1 MAPKNYL
8 TINLS
13 SKVTKEVV
21 SYCKLNDIEDVDKFV
36 SDCFRKGLD
45 IEMYGL
51 LGEDS
56 GKTGGI
62 REKLVEIEVIREKR
76 VEVPVEVI
84 KEVEKIVEV
93 PVEKII
99 EKRVEVP
106 VETIKYV
113 DKEII
118 KEVFVPKIEYI
129 RDESTNNELLSRIE
143 ELENQ
148 PPKIV
153 EVIKE
158 VEKVIEVP
166 VEKVVET
173 EKIVYTLDDNKI
185 QMLQSTLQNIRKE
198 LLDKNKRIQEL
209 EKIINEFNSLV
220 QNKPALYHR
229 GSNLNEKL

>member
-1 MAPKNYL
+1 MALKNYL

-13 SKVTKEVV
+13 SKTTKEVV

-36 SDCFRKGLD
+36 SDCFKQGLD

-51 LGEDS
+51 LGGDS
-56 GKTGGI
+56 EKTGGI
-62 REKLVEIEVIREKR
+62 REKL

-84 KEVEKIVEV
+84 KEVEKIIEV
-93 PVEKII
+93 PIEKIV

-106 VETIKYV
+106 VEVIKYV
-113 DKEII
+113 DKEVI

-129 RDESTNNELLSRIE
+129 RDENGNNELLSRIE

-158 VEKVIEVP
+158 VEIP
-166 VEKVVET
+166 VEKVVEV
-173 EKIVYTLDDNKI
+173 EKIVYTSDDTKL
-185 QMLQSTLQNIRKE
+185 QMLQTTLQNIRKE
-198 LLDKNKRIQEL
+198 LLDKNNRIKEL
-209 EKIINEFNSLV
+209 EKTINEFNSFI

-229 GSNLNEKL
+229 GSNINDKL

>member
-1 MAPKNYL
+1 MVLKNSL

-13 SKVTKEVV
+13 SKTTKEVV

-36 SDCFRKGLD
+36 SDCFKQGLD

-51 LGEDS
+51 LGGDS
-56 GKTGGI
+56 GKTGEI
-62 REKLVEIEVIREKR
+62 REKL

-84 KEVEKIVEV
+84 KEVEKIIEV
-93 PVEKII
+93 PIDKII

-106 VETIKYV
+106 VEVIKYI
-113 DKEII
+113 DKEVI

-129 RDESTNNELLSRIE
+129 RDENGNNELLSRIE

-158 VEKVIEVP
+158 VEIP
-166 VEKVVET
+166 VEKVVEV
-173 EKIVYTLDDNKI
+173 EKIVYTSDDTKL
-185 QMLQSTLQNIRKE
+185 QMLQTTLQNIRKE
-198 LLDKNKRIQEL
+198 LLDKNNRIKEL
-209 EKIINEFNSLV
+209 EKIINEFNSFV

-229 GSNLNEKL
+229 GSNINDKL

>member
-1 MAPKNYL
+1 MALKNSL

-13 SKVTKEVV
+13 SKTTKEVV

-36 SDCFRKGLD
+36 SNCFKQGLD

-51 LGEDS
+51 LGGDS
-56 GKTGGI
+56 EKTGEI
-62 REKLVEIEVIREKR
+62 REKL

-84 KEVEKIVEV
+84 KEVEKIIEV
-93 PVEKII
+93 PIEKII
-99 EKRVEVP
+99 EKRIEVP
-106 VETIKYV
+106 VEVIKYV
-113 DKEII
+113 DKEVI

-129 RDESTNNELLSRIE
+129 RDENTNNELLSRIE

-158 VEKVIEVP
+158 VEKVVEV
-166 VEKVVET
+166 
-173 EKIVYTLDDNKI
+173 EKIVYTSDESKL
-185 QMLQSTLQNIRKE
+185 QMLQTTLQTIRKE
-198 LLDKNKRIQEL
+198 LLDKNNRIKEL
-209 EKIINEFNSLV
+209 EKIINEFNSFV

-229 GSNLNEKL
+229 GSNINEKL

>member
-1 MAPKNYL
+1 MALKNSL

-13 SKVTKEVV
+13 SKTTKEVV

-36 SDCFRKGLD
+36 SDCFKQGLD

-51 LGEDS
+51 LGGDS
-56 GKTGGI
+56 GKTGEI
-62 REKLVEIEVIREKR
+62 REKL

-84 KEVEKIVEV
+84 KEVEKIIEV
-93 PVEKII
+93 PIDKII

-106 VETIKYV
+106 VEVIKYI
-113 DKEII
+113 DKEVI

-129 RDESTNNELLSRIE
+129 RDENTNNELLSRIE

-158 VEKVIEVP
+158 VEIP
-166 VEKVVET
+166 VEKVVEV
-173 EKIVYTLDDNKI
+173 EKIVYTSDDTKL
-185 QMLQSTLQNIRKE
+185 QMLQTTLQNIRKE
-198 LLDKNKRIQEL
+198 LLDKNNRIKEL
-209 EKIINEFNSLV
+209 EKIINEFNSFV

-229 GSNLNEKL
+229 GSNINDKL

>member
-1 MAPKNYL
+1 MAPKNSL

-13 SKVTKEVV
+13 SKTTKEVV

-36 SDCFRKGLD
+36 SNCFKQGLD

-51 LGEDS
+51 LGGDS
-56 GKTGGI
+56 EKTGEI
-62 REKLVEIEVIREKR
+62 REKL

-84 KEVEKIVEV
+84 KEVEKIIEV
-93 PVEKII
+93 PIEKII
-99 EKRVEVP
+99 EKRIEVP
-106 VETIKYV
+106 VEVIKYV
-113 DKEII
+113 DKEVI

-129 RDESTNNELLSRIE
+129 RDENTNNELLSRIE

-158 VEKVIEVP
+158 VEKVVEV
-166 VEKVVET
+166 
-173 EKIVYTLDDNKI
+173 EKIVYTSDESKL
-185 QMLQSTLQNIRKE
+185 QMLQTTLQTIRKE
-198 LLDKNKRIQEL
+198 LLDKNNRIKEL
-209 EKIINEFNSLV
+209 EKIINEFNSFV

-229 GSNLNEKL
+229 GSNINEKL

>member
-1 MAPKNYL
+1 MVLKNSL

-13 SKVTKEVV
+13 SKTTKEVV

-36 SDCFRKGLD
+36 SDCFKQGLD

-51 LGEDS
+51 LGGDS
-56 GKTGGI
+56 GKTGEI
-62 REKLVEIEVIREKR
+62 REKL

-84 KEVEKIVEV
+84 KEVEKIIEV
-93 PVEKII
+93 PIDKII

-106 VETIKYV
+106 VEVIKYI
-113 DKEII
+113 DKEVI

-129 RDESTNNELLSRIE
+129 RDENTNNELLSRIE

-158 VEKVIEVP
+158 VEIP
-166 VEKVVET
+166 VEKVVEV
-173 EKIVYTLDDNKI
+173 EKIVYTSDDTKL
-185 QMLQSTLQNIRKE
+185 QMLQTTLQNIRKE
-198 LLDKNKRIQEL
+198 LLDKNNRIKEL
-209 EKIINEFNSLV
+209 EKIINEFNSFV

-229 GSNLNEKL
+229 GSNINDKL

>member
-1 MAPKNYL
+1 MALKNSL

-13 SKVTKEVV
+13 SKTTKEVV

-36 SDCFRKGLD
+36 SDCFKQGLD
-45 IEMYGL
+45 MEMYGL
-51 LGEDS
+51 LGGDS
-56 GKTGGI
+56 GKTG
-62 REKLVEIEVIREKR
+62 EIREKR

-84 KEVEKIVEV
+84 KEVEKIIEV
-93 PVEKII
+93 PIEKII

-106 VETIKYV
+106 VEVIKHV
-113 DKEII
+113 DKEVI

-129 RDESTNNELLSRIE
+129 RDENTNNELLSRIE

-158 VEKVIEVP
+158 VEIP
-166 VEKVVET
+166 VEKVVEV
-173 EKIVYTLDDNKI
+173 EKIVYTSDDTKL
-185 QMLQSTLQNIRKE
+185 QMLQTTLQNIRKE
-198 LLDKNKRIQEL
+198 LLDKNNRIKEL
-209 EKIINEFNSLV
+209 EKIINEFNSFV

-229 GSNLNEKL
+229 GSNINDKL

>member
-1 MAPKNYL
+1 MVLKNSL

-13 SKVTKEVV
+13 SKTTKEVV

-36 SDCFRKGLD
+36 SDCFKQGLD
-45 IEMYGL
+45 MEMYGL
-51 LGEDS
+51 LGGDS
-56 GKTGGI
+56 GKTGEI
-62 REKLVEIEVIREKR
+62 REKL

-84 KEVEKIVEV
+84 KEVEKIIEV
-93 PVEKII
+93 PIDKII

-106 VETIKYV
+106 VEVIKYI
-113 DKEII
+113 DKEVI

-129 RDESTNNELLSRIE
+129 RDENTNNELLSRIE

-158 VEKVIEVP
+158 VEIP
-166 VEKVVET
+166 VEKVVEV
-173 EKIVYTLDDNKI
+173 EKIVYTSDDTKL
-185 QMLQSTLQNIRKE
+185 QMLQTTLQNIRKE
-198 LLDKNKRIQEL
+198 LLDKNNRIKEL
-209 EKIINEFNSLV
+209 EKIINEFNSFV

-229 GSNLNEKL
+229 GSNINDKL

>member
-1 MAPKNYL
+1 MVLKNSL

-13 SKVTKEVV
+13 SKTTKEVV

-36 SDCFRKGLD
+36 SDCFKQGLD

-51 LGEDS
+51 LGGDS
-56 GKTGGI
+56 GKTGEI
-62 REKLVEIEVIREKR
+62 REKL

-84 KEVEKIVEV
+84 KEVEKIIEV
-93 PVEKII
+93 PIEKII

-106 VETIKYV
+106 VEVIKYI
-113 DKEII
+113 DKEVI

-129 RDESTNNELLSRIE
+129 RDENTNNELLSRIE

-158 VEKVIEVP
+158 VEIP
-166 VEKVVET
+166 VEKVVEV
-173 EKIVYTLDDNKI
+173 EKIVYTSDDTKL
-185 QMLQSTLQNIRKE
+185 QMLQTTLQNIRKE
-198 LLDKNKRIQEL
+198 LLDKNNRIKEL
-209 EKIINEFNSLV
+209 EKIINEFNSFV

-229 GSNLNEKL
+229 GSNINDKL

>member
-1 MAPKNYL
+1 MALKNSL

-13 SKVTKEVV
+13 SKTTKEVV

-36 SDCFRKGLD
+36 SNCFKQGLD

-51 LGEDS
+51 LGGDS
-56 GKTGGI
+56 GKTGEI
-62 REKLVEIEVIREKR
+62 REKL

-93 PVEKII
+93 PIEKII

-106 VETIKYV
+106 VEVIKYV
-113 DKEII
+113 DKEVI

-129 RDESTNNELLSRIE
+129 RDENTNNELLSRIE

-153 EVIKE
+153 EIIKE
-158 VEKVIEVP
+158 VEIP
-166 VEKVVET
+166 VEKVVEV
-173 EKIVYTLDDNKI
+173 EKIVYTSDDTKL
-185 QMLQSTLQNIRKE
+185 QMLQTTLQNIRKE
-198 LLDKNKRIQEL
+198 LLDKNNRIKEL
-209 EKIINEFNSLV
+209 EKIINEFNSFV

-229 GSNLNEKL
+229 GSNINDKL

>member
-1 MAPKNYL
+1 MALKNSL

-13 SKVTKEVV
+13 SKTTKEVV

-36 SDCFRKGLD
+36 SDCFKQGLD
-45 IEMYGL
+45 IQMYGL
-51 LGEDS
+51 LGGDS

-62 REKLVEIEVIREKR
+62 REKQVEIEVIREKR
-76 VEVPVEVI
+76 VEVPIEVI
-84 KEVEKIVEV
+84 KEVEKIIEV
-93 PVEKII
+93 PIEKIV

-106 VETIKYV
+106 VEVIKYV
-113 DKEII
+113 DKEVI

-129 RDESTNNELLSRIE
+129 RDENTNNELLNRIE

-158 VEKVIEVP
+158 VEIP
-166 VEKVVET
+166 VEKVVEV
-173 EKIVYTLDDNKI
+173 EKIVYTSDDTKL
-185 QMLQSTLQNIRKE
+185 QMLQTTLQNIRKE
-198 LLDKNKRIQEL
+198 LLDKNNRIKEL
-209 EKIINEFNSLV
+209 EKIINEFNSFV

-229 GSNLNEKL
+229 GSNINDKL

>member
-1 MAPKNYL
+1 MALKNSL

-13 SKVTKEVV
+13 SKTTKEVV

-36 SDCFRKGLD
+36 SNCFKQGLD

-51 LGEDS
+51 LGGDS
-56 GKTGGI
+56 GKTGEI
-62 REKLVEIEVIREKR
+62 REKL

-93 PVEKII
+93 PIEKII

-106 VETIKYV
+106 VEVIKYV
-113 DKEII
+113 DKEVI

-129 RDESTNNELLSRIE
+129 RDENTNNELLSRIE

-158 VEKVIEVP
+158 VEKVVEV
-166 VEKVVET
+166 
-173 EKIVYTLDDNKI
+173 EKIVYTLDESKL
-185 QMLQSTLQNIRKE
+185 QMLQTTLQTIRKE
-198 LLDKNKRIQEL
+198 LLEKNNRIKEL
-209 EKIINEFNSLV
+209 EKIINEFNSFV

-229 GSNLNEKL
+229 GSNINEKL